1 MIIPL
6 CTDQRQLFTDSDFA
20 INCGG
25 DTLRTSDTN
34 YERDN
39 ETLGVASYYVTSAN
53 NWAVSSVGRYLE
65 GTNDAYTRFTQQTFS
80 NALNLQLFQSIRLSP
95 VSLRYYG
102 LGLEN
107 GNYTVNLQFADID
120 FPDSA
125 TWQSVGRRVFDIY
138 IQVCALNYDML
149 PKIVRYSC
157 SFLLGYP

>member
-6 CTDQRQLFTDSDFA
+6 RTDQRQLFTDSDFA

-25 DTLRTSDTN
+25 NTFGTGDTN
-34 YERDN
+34 YDGDN
-39 ETLGVASYYVTSAN
+39 EDLGVASYYVSRAN
-53 NWAVSSVGRYLE
+53 NWAVSSVGRYLK
-65 GTNDAYTRFTQQTFS
+65 GTNVEYRRFTQKIS
-80 NALNLQLFQSIRLSP
+80 NALFQSIRLSP

-138 IQVCALNYDML
+138 MQVCAFNYDMF
-149 PKIVRYSC
+149 PKIVRHSC
-157 SFLLGYP
+157 SF